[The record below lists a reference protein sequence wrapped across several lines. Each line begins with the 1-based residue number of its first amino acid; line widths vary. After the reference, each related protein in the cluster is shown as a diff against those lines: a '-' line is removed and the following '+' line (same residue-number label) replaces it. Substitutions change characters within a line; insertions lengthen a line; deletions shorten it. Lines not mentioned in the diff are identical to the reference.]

1 MSVLD
6 QVNMFLVCNEM
17 LCIMTSVLVAVDV
30 QHDGGAGARADAVG
44 DRLELR
50 RAQREPVPGICDHC
64 TA

>member
-44 DRLELR
+44 DRLEL
-50 RAQREPVPGICDHC
+50 
-64 TA
+64 